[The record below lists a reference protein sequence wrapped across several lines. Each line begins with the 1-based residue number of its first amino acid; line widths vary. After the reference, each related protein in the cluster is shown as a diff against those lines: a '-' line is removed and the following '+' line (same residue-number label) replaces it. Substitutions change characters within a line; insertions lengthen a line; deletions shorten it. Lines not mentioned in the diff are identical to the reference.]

1 MHSFSLL
8 SAVLLLSPALQALVA
23 GSPLLAGRAPACNVD
38 NPFLDRV
45 QYANSGYAAKLEQTI
60 SSFLAAGDTL
70 NAAKTRTVQ
79 GVSTFLW
86 ISSFA
91 DVSISISFE
100 TRRIFYS
107 ICNSCNYLYTN
118 QRAQITPFT
127 KHLDEAIR
135 TQRLPPNKKLIVPFV
150 IYNLPDRDCSAKA
163 SDGELSIENDGINK
177 YKQFIDQ
184 IAAEINKPPFD
195 RLDFAV
201 VLEPDSLGNSV
212 TNTESA
218 PKCKIAAP
226 GYLTGLSYAVKK
238 LQQKNVALYIDAA
251 HSNWLGW
258 PGNLE
263 PCKTASSSW
272 LFFSTG

>member
-8 SAVLLLSPALQALVA
+8 SAVLLLSPAFQALVA
-23 GSPLLAGRAPACNVD
+23 GSPLLSGRACNID

-45 QYANSGYAAKLEQTI
+45 QYANSGYAAKLEETI

-91 DVSISISFE
+91 DV
-100 TRRIFYS
+100 RD
-107 ICNSCNYLYTN
+107 YLIVFGRDMKRAAN
-118 QRAQITPFT
+118 QRIQITPFT

-135 TQRLPPNKKLIVPFV
+135 TQRQPPNKKLIVPFV

-195 RLDFAV
+195 RLDFAI

-212 TNTESA
+212 TNTESS

-226 GYLTGLSYAVKK
+226 GYLEGLSYAVKK
-238 LQQKNVALYIDAA
+238 LQQSNVALYIDAA

-258 PGNLE
+258 PDNLE
-263 PCKTASSSW
+263 PCKMTSPPLLPSLS
-272 LFFSTG
+272 FMS